1 VVSQQP
7 GPAAIDADHKNP
19 MARWLLPE
27 GISDVLPSEARFL
40 EHLRRAALD
49 LYRGYGYELVVPPL
63 LEYTDSLLTGVG
75 ADLDLRTF
83 KLVDQISGRM
93 LGLRADITPQVARID
108 AHILN
113 RAGVVRLCYAASVLH
128 ARPLHPLATR
138 EPFYVGAELFGHAS
152 VAADAEVLELA
163 VRSLALAQVEDVRFD
178 LGHTRILRA
187 LLELDASAQIHAE
200 DIVAALSAKDAAAL
214 APMTAELAPPARA
227 ALRNLIRLHG
237 DERVLAAAREELP
250 RRPAVDSALDELQR
264 LVEAL
269 QRLGRAVSIDLADLH
284 GFRYHTG
291 VTFAAYADGWP
302 VALARGGRYDDIG
315 RAFGRARPATG
326 FSIDLRELAR
336 LHEGEAGR
344 AILAPADGDAEVAA
358 LVARLRTAGEIVIG
372 RLGDDDRID
381 GLQCDREI
389 RRVGG
394 AWQVAERASPATAE
408 KKNG

>member
-1 VVSQQP
+1 
-7 GPAAIDADHKNP
+7 

-27 GISDVLPSEARFL
+27 GISDVLPSEAQFL
-40 EHLRRAALD
+40 EQLRRSALD

-75 ADLDLRTF
+75 ADLDLRTL
-83 KLVDQISGRM
+83 KLVDQISGRL

-138 EPFYVGAELFGHAS
+138 EPFYVGAELFGHES

-163 VRSLALAQVEDVRFD
+163 VRSLALARVQGLRFD

-187 LLELDASAQIHAE
+187 LLEIDPAAQRLAE

-214 APMTAELAPPARA
+214 APLTADIAAPARS
-227 ALRNLIRLHG
+227 ALRALMRLHG
-237 DERVLAAAREELP
+237 DEGVLAAARAELP
-250 RRPAVDSALDELQR
+250 ARPAVVAALDELQH
-264 LVEAL
+264 LAAVL
-269 QRLGRAVSIDLADLH
+269 KRLGAPVSIDLADLH

-291 VTFAAYADGWP
+291 ATFAAYAAGWP

-336 LHEGEAGR
+336 LHGGAAAR
-344 AILAPADGDAEVAA
+344 AILAPAGGDAAVDA
-358 LVARLRTAGEIVIG
+358 LVEKLRAAGQIVIR

-381 GLQCDREI
+381 GLECDREI
-389 RRVGG
+389 RSVHGV
-394 AWQVAERASPATAE
+394 WQVVDRQ
-408 KKNG
+408 

>member
-1 VVSQQP
+1 
-7 GPAAIDADHKNP
+7 

-27 GISDVLPSEARFL
+27 GISDVLPSEAQFL
-40 EHLRRAALD
+40 EQLRRSALD
-49 LYRGYGYELVVPPL
+49 LYRSYGYELVVPPL

-75 ADLDLRTF
+75 ADLDLRTL
-83 KLVDQISGRM
+83 KLVDQISGRL

-138 EPFYVGAELFGHAS
+138 EPFYVGAELFGHES
-152 VAADAEVLELA
+152 VAADGEVLELA
-163 VRSLALAQVEDVRFD
+163 VRSLAVAQVERVRFD

-187 LLELDASAQIHAE
+187 LLEMDAAAQQLAE
-200 DIVAALSAKDAAAL
+200 DIVAALSAKDAPALAAL
-214 APMTAELAPPARA
+214 TADIAAPVRA
-227 ALRNLIRLHG
+227 ALRVLLRLHG
-237 DERVLAAAREELP
+237 DERVLAVARAGLP
-250 RRPAVDSALDELQR
+250 AQPAVVAALDELQQ
-264 LVEAL
+264 LVAVL
-269 QRLGRAVSIDLADLH
+269 GRLGAAINIDLADLH

-291 VTFAAYADGWP
+291 ATFAAYAAGWP
-302 VALARGGRYDDIG
+302 VALMRGGRYDDIG

-336 LHEGEAGR
+336 LRQGAAAR
-344 AILAPADGDAEVAA
+344 AILAPAGDDVAVAA
-358 LVARLRTAGEIVIG
+358 LVDSLRAAGEIVIR

-389 RRVGG
+389 RSVDGVWRV
-394 AWQVAERASPATAE
+394 VER
-408 KKNG
+408 K

>member
-1 VVSQQP
+1 
-7 GPAAIDADHKNP
+7 

-27 GISDVLPSEARFL
+27 GISDVLPSEAQFL
-40 EHLRRAALD
+40 ERLRRSALD

-75 ADLDLRTF
+75 ADLDLRTL
-83 KLVDQISGRM
+83 KLVDQVSGRL
-93 LGLRADITPQVARID
+93 LGLRADTTPQVARID

-152 VAADAEVLELA
+152 VLADAEVLELA
-163 VRSLALAQVEDVRFD
+163 VRSLGLARIAELRFD

-187 LLELDASAQIHAE
+187 LLELDPAARQMSE
-200 DIVAALSAKDAAAL
+200 EIVAALSTKDAAAL
-214 APMTAELAPPARA
+214 GPLTEALAAPARS
-227 ALRNLIRLHG
+227 ALRALMRLHG
-237 DERVLAAAREELP
+237 DRRVLAAARAELP
-250 RRPAVDSALDELQR
+250 AMPQVLAALDELDR
-264 LVEAL
+264 LAEV
-269 QRLGRAVSIDLADLH
+269 LGRLDAAISIDLADLH

-291 VTFAAYADGWP
+291 ATFAAYAAGWP

-336 LHEGEAGR
+336 LHQGTTAR
-344 AILAPADGDAEVAA
+344 AILAPAGGDGTVAA
-358 LVARLRTAGEIVIG
+358 LVERLRAAGEIVIQ

-381 GLQCDREI
+381 GMECDREI
-389 RRVGG
+389 RRVEGV
-394 AWQVAERASPATAE
+394 WQVVDRQQSVDAKR
-408 KKNG
+408 

>member
-1 VVSQQP
+1 
-7 GPAAIDADHKNP
+7 

-40 EHLRRAALD
+40 EQLRRAALD

-75 ADLDLRTF
+75 ADLDLRTL
-83 KLVDQISGRM
+83 KLVDQLSGRL

-138 EPFYVGAELFGHAS
+138 EPFYVGAELFGHES

-163 VRSLALAQVEDVRFD
+163 VRSLALAQVQGLRFD

-187 LLELDASAQIHAE
+187 LLELDPSAQQLAE

-214 APMTAELAPPARA
+214 APLTADLAVPART
-227 ALRNLIRLHG
+227 ALRALLRLHG
-237 DERVLAAAREELP
+237 DERVLVAARAELP
-250 RRPAVDSALDELQR
+250 PRPAVVAALDELQQ
-264 LVEAL
+264 LVAVL
-269 QRLGRAVSIDLADLH
+269 KRLGAAVSIDLADLH
-284 GFRYHTG
+284 GFHYHTG
-291 VTFAAYADGWP
+291 ATFAAYAAGWP
-302 VALARGGRYDDIG
+302 LALARGGRYDDIG

-336 LHEGEAGR
+336 LHQGTAVP
-344 AILAPADGDAEVAA
+344 AILAPAGDDGA
-358 LVARLRTAGEIVIG
+358 LVALVEKLRAAGEVVIR

-381 GLQCDREI
+381 GLECDREI
-389 RRVGG
+389 RLFNGV
-394 AWQVAERASPATAE
+394 WQVFERPSAGTAD
-408 KKNG
+408 KP

>member
-1 VVSQQP
+1 
-7 GPAAIDADHKNP
+7 

-27 GISDVLPSEARFL
+27 GISDVLPGEARFL
-40 EHLRRAALD
+40 EALRRAALD
-49 LYRGYGYELVVPPL
+49 LYRGYGYELIVPPL

-83 KLVDQISGRM
+83 KLVDQLSGRM

-113 RAGVVRLCYAASVLH
+113 RSGVVRLCYAASVLH
-128 ARPLHPLATR
+128 ARPLHPLASR
-138 EPFYVGAELFGHAS
+138 QPFYVGAELFGHES

-163 VRSLALAQVEDVRFD
+163 VRTLALARVEAVGFD

-187 LLELDASAQIHAE
+187 LLELDPEAQRLAE

-214 APMTAELAPPARA
+214 TPLTEGLKPAART
-227 ALRNLIRLHG
+227 ALRALMRLHG
-237 DERVLAAAREELP
+237 DAGVLAAAREMLP
-250 RRPAVDSALDELQR
+250 QLAAVAAALDELQ
-264 LVEAL
+264 AL
-269 QRLGRAVSIDLADLH
+269 AAALRRLGAAASVDLADLH

-291 VTFAAYADGWP
+291 ATFAAYAGGWP

-336 LHEGEAGR
+336 LNGGGATR
-344 AILAPADGDAEVAA
+344 AILAPALDDAA
-358 LVARLRTAGEIVIG
+358 LAALIDRLRAAGEVVVR
-372 RLGDDDRID
+372 RLGEDDVVD
-381 GLQCDREI
+381 GLHCDREI
-389 RRVGG
+389 RQAGG
-394 AWQVAERASPATAE
+394 AWRVVDTAT
-408 KKNG
+408 GRITSD

>member
-1 VVSQQP
+1 
-7 GPAAIDADHKNP
+7 

-27 GISDVLPSEARFL
+27 GISDVLPGEARFL
-40 EHLRRAALD
+40 ERLRRAALD

-63 LEYTDSLLTGVG
+63 LEYTESLLTGVG

-113 RAGVVRLCYAASVLH
+113 RAGVARLCYAASVLH

-138 EPFYVGAELFGHAS
+138 EPFYVGAELFGHAT

-163 VRSLALAQVEDVRFD
+163 VRTLALAGVEAVRFD
-178 LGHTRILRA
+178 LGHTGILRA
-187 LLELDASAQIHAE
+187 LLALDPAAEAHAE

-214 APMTAELAPPARA
+214 TPLTAPLSPPARA
-227 ALRNLIRLHG
+227 ALRELIRLHG
-237 DERVLAAAREELP
+237 DEGVLAAARTVLP
-250 RRPAVDSALDELQR
+250 QLPPLQAALDELQHLAAVLR
-264 LVEAL
+264 
-269 QRLGRAVSIDLADLH
+269 RLGAAASIDLADLH

-291 VTFAAYADGWP
+291 ATFAAYAAGWP

-326 FSIDLRELAR
+326 FSIDLREIAR
-336 LHEGEAGR
+336 LRDGEVAR
-344 AILAPADGDAEVAA
+344 AILAPAADDAALAE
-358 LVARLRTAGEIVIG
+358 LVARLRADGEVVVR
-372 RLGDDDRID
+372 RLGAEESVD
-381 GLQCDREI
+381 GMACDREI
-389 RRVGG
+389 RRVDGV
-394 AWQVAERASPATAE
+394 WRVVARAGDPDQ
-408 KKNG
+408 G

>member
-1 VVSQQP
+1 
-7 GPAAIDADHKNP
+7 
-19 MARWLLPE
+19 MASWLLPE
-27 GISDVLPSEARFL
+27 GISDVLPNEARL
-40 EHLRRAALD
+40 QEQLRREALD
-49 LYRGYGYELVVPPL
+49 LYRGFGYELVVPPL

-83 KLVDQISGRM
+83 KLVDQVSGRL

-163 VRSLALAQVEDVRFD
+163 VRTLALAQVDRVRFD

-187 LLELDASAQIHAE
+187 LLELDPAAQQLAE

-214 APMTAELAPPARA
+214 EPLTAGLAGPARA
-227 ALRNLIRLHG
+227 ALRTLIRLHG
-237 DERVLAAAREELP
+237 DDGVLAAARAELP
-250 RRPAVDSALDELQR
+250 ARPAVAAALDELQQ
-264 LVEAL
+264 LVAVL
-269 QRLGRAVSIDLADLH
+269 RRLGAAVNIDLADLH

-291 VTFAAYADGWP
+291 ATFAAYATGWP
-302 VALARGGRYDDIG
+302 VALARGGRYDDVG

-336 LHEGEAGR
+336 LREGAPPR
-344 AILAPADGDAEVAA
+344 AILAPADRDDDLAS
-358 LVARLRTAGEIVIG
+358 LVERLRGAGEIVV
-372 RLGDDDRID
+372 RHLGDGDPTHDERR
-381 GLQCDREI
+381 CDREI
-389 RRVGG
+389 RRVDGS
-394 AWQVAERASPATAE
+394 WQVLARPSEASAD
-408 KKNG
+408 GR